1 VFGEQPTIKTDTID
15 VTGFKQTPVT
25 YGTMGG
31 DFLYLLSHKSKIPSK
46 GEIDLKETLYG
57 IDQNRFTNEIQL
69 KTDPMVRGDQLME
82 LITLIVDYLASHVH
96 PFPGIAPIPISTD
109 GTSIETIRQKLL
121 DKDNTILNQNI
132 RIN

>member
-1 VFGEQPTIKTDTID
+1 
-15 VTGFKQTPVT
+15 
-25 YGTMGG
+25 
-31 DFLYLLSHKSKIPSK
+31 
-46 GEIDLKETLYG
+46 
-57 IDQNRFTNEIQL
+57 
-69 KTDPMVRGDQLME
+69 ME
-82 LITLIVDYLASHVH
+82 LISLIVDYLASHVH